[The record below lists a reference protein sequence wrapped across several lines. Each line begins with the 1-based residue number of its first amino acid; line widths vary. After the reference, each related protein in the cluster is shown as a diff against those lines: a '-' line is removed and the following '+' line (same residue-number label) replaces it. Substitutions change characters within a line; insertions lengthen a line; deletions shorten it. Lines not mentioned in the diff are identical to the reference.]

1 MRKIRIGI
9 SAKLFFTIFSTCML
23 VLITMHWGVRI
34 SFERGFIDYIKRGNE
49 QRLVLLSDALS
60 DQYEQHGNWDFLRNN
75 NKLVF
80 TILRSLEQNPDANN
94 QLPPRGWRTQFW
106 IIDQQSRVLVGP
118 QTPVPQEGTRREI
131 ITSNNHIVGWVIGS
145 PPERLTRSADINFD
159 QQQKRTSWLIV
170 GLSTLLAAAVTWLM
184 SRGLLAPVKRLVEGT
199 WHLSAGDFSK
209 RVQVGSDDELG
220 RLAQDFNKLAS
231 SLEKNESMRRAF
243 MADISHELR
252 TPLAILRGELEA
264 MQDGVR
270 KLTPEALSSL
280 QTEVSTLT
288 KLVDDLHQL
297 SLSDEGALAY
307 RKAQT
312 DIVSLL
318 EVVAGSFR
326 ARFNSRQLSLTLSL
340 PEHAVFF
347 ADADRLMQ
355 LFSNL
360 MENSLRYTDAGGG
373 LTISL
378 ETQPGKMLLHF
389 DDSAPGV
396 SDAQRQQ
403 IFERFYRAEG
413 SRNRA
418 SGGSGLGLAI
428 CKNIAEAHGGHLS
441 ADHSSLGGLRITL
454 TLPLDE
460 IHNQGHWRR

>member
-1 MRKIRIGI
+1 MRKMRIGI
-9 SAKLFFTIFSTCML
+9 SAKLFLAIFSTCML
-23 VLITMHWGVRI
+23 VLIIMHWGVRL
-34 SFERGFIDYIKRGNE
+34 SFEHGFIDYIKRGNE
-49 QRLVLLSDALS
+49 QRLALLSDALA
-60 DQYEQHGNWDFLRNN
+60 DQYEQHGSWDFLRNN

-80 TILRSLEQNPDANN
+80 TILRSLEQNPDASNS
-94 QLPPRGWRTQFW
+94 LPPHGWRTQFW
-106 IIDQQSRVLVGP
+106 IIDQQYRVLVGP
-118 QTPVPQEGTRREI
+118 RAPVPQEGTRRNI
-131 ITSNNHIVGWVIGS
+131 TTSNNKVVGWVIGS
-145 PPERLTRSADINFD
+145 PSERITRSTDINFD
-159 QQQKRTSWLIV
+159 QQQRRTSWLIV

-199 WHLSAGDFSK
+199 HHLAAGDFAT
-209 RVQVGSDDELG
+209 RVEVGSRDELG
-220 RLAQDFNKLAS
+220 RLAQDFNRLAS

-270 KLTPEALSSL
+270 KLTPEAIASL
-280 QTEVSTLT
+280 QAEVVTLT

-307 RKAQT
+307 RKAAT
-312 DIVSLL
+312 DVVSLL

-326 ARFNSRQLSLTLSL
+326 ARFASRQLSLTLSL
-340 PEHAVFF
+340 PQQAPLFG
-347 ADADRLMQ
+347 DADRLMQ

-373 LTISL
+373 LKISL
-378 ETQPGKMLLHF
+378 QQQPGKMLLHF

-396 SDAQRQQ
+396 SDEQRQQ
-403 IFERFYRAEG
+403 IFERFYRTES

-428 CKNIAEAHGGHLS
+428 CKNIVEAHGGTLS
-441 ADHSSLGGLRITL
+441 ADHSDLGGLRITVI
-454 TLPLDE
+454 LPPDS
-460 IHNQGHWRR
+460 N

>member
-1 MRKIRIGI
+1 MRKMRFGI
-9 SAKLFFTIFSTCML
+9 SAKLFLAIFSTCML
-23 VLITMHWGVRI
+23 VLIIMHWGVRV

-49 QRLVLLSDALS
+49 QRLELLSEALAE
-60 DQYEQHGNWDFLRNN
+60 QYEQHGDWDFLRNN
-75 NKLVF
+75 GRMIF
-80 TILRSLEQNPDANN
+80 TILRSLEQNPDVNKP
-94 QLPPRGWRTQFW
+94 LPPHGWRTQFW
-106 IIDQQSRVLVGP
+106 VIDQQYKVLVGP
-118 QTPVPQEGTRREI
+118 RDPLPTEGPRRSI
-131 ITSNNHIVGWVIGS
+131 TTSNNKVVGWVVGS
-145 PPERLTRSADINFD
+145 PADVLTRSTDINFD
-159 QQQKRTSWLIV
+159 QQQRRTSWLIV

-199 WHLSAGDFSK
+199 RHLSRGDYSR
-209 RVQVGSDDELG
+209 RVEVGSDDELG
-220 RLAQDFNKLAS
+220 RLAQDFNRLAS

-270 KLTPEALSSL
+270 KLTPEAISSL
-280 QTEVSTLT
+280 QMEVATLS

-307 RKAQT
+307 RKATT
-312 DIVSLL
+312 DLVSLL
-318 EVVAGSFR
+318 EVVSGSFR
-326 ARFNSRQLSLTLSL
+326 ARFASRELTLSL
-340 PEHAVFF
+340 ALPQQAPFF
-347 ADADRLMQ
+347 GDADRLMQ

-373 LTISL
+373 LKITL
-378 ETQPGKMLLHF
+378 QQHADKLWLFF

-396 SDAQRQQ
+396 TDEQRQQ
-403 IFERFYRAEG
+403 IFERFYRAES

-428 CKNIAEAHGGHLS
+428 CKNIAEAHGGTLS
-441 ADHSSLGGLRITL
+441 ADHSDLGGLRIKIE
-454 TLPLDE
+454 LPLDT
-460 IHNQGHWRR
+460 H